1 MPYKL
6 GFLFFQDDKKGIV
19 GLDSDGGFDGG
30 VGVVADE
37 GDVFVAELVNFSD
50 GGVELDAGERSGLAG
65 ELESSELDVVIVD
78 MEVAKRVD
86 EFAGAKVCD
95 VGDHEGE

>member
-1 MPYKL
+1 M
-6 GFLFFQDDKKGIV
+6 

-78 MEVAKRVD
+78 MEVAERVD